1 MKQKLED
8 LFYFLTIWFSVS
20 IIVLWVIG
28 FIFKLVT
35 KINK

>member
-20 IIVLWVIG
+20 VIVLWVIG
-28 FIFKLVT
+28 VIFKLVT